1 MTKSSLKPVQR
12 QAVEIIEGLGFGCI
26 ERLWVREGLPCYEPK
41 PRIVQTVKL
50 DSEPDPKLDDGH
62 ADATL
67 KKQFESLFDQLSRL
81 QDGVVD
87 IEVRHGLP
95 FRLVLERRLEALL

>member
-1 MTKSSLKPVQR
+1 MTRSSLNPAQL
-12 QAVEIIEGLGFGCI
+12 QSVEIIEALGFGCI
-26 ERLWVREGLPCYEPK
+26 EHLWIRDGLPCYEPR

-50 DSEPDPKLDDGH
+50 DSEPARKPDDGH
-62 ADATL
+62 ADMTL
-67 KKQFESLFDQLSRL
+67 KKEFESLFDQLRQL
-81 QDGVVD
+81 PDGVVD